1 MLLRS
6 KPGLPNKMAWMLK
19 NLTSLLN
26 TMPWIVAILG
36 VLCVVAQGNYTM
48 RKPYRKSPLN
58 KPESGMKNDNYCVTC
73 HASDFGV

>member
-1 MLLRS
+1 
-6 KPGLPNKMAWMLK
+6 MAWMLK

-58 KPESGMKNDNYCVTC
+58 KPESGVKNDYIIIAC
-73 HASDFGV
+73 HTSGIGV

>member
-1 MLLRS
+1 
-6 KPGLPNKMAWMLK
+6 MAWMLK

-26 TMPWIVAILG
+26 TMPWIVAIPSA
-36 VLCVVAQGNYTM
+36 LCVVAQENYTM

-58 KPESGMKNDNYCVTC
+58 KQESGVRNDNYSVTC

>member
-1 MLLRS
+1 MLLKS

-19 NLTSLLN
+19 NPTSLLN
-26 TMPWIVAILG
+26 IMPWIVAIPSALYA
-36 VLCVVAQGNYTM
+36 VAQENYTM

-58 KPESGMKNDNYCVTC
+58 KQESGVRNDNYSVTC

>member
-1 MLLRS
+1 MQ
-6 KPGLPNKMAWMLK
+6 
-19 NLTSLLN
+19 
-26 TMPWIVAILG
+26 WIVAILG